1 MCYDVFTRSNKGF
14 DLRQKERQEMQESN
28 LSDLVRALED
38 VQDSV
43 ISKIGQFPKSTIV
56 VAREEKGKKHG
67 HFTTLETWKQG
78 EDLRHEIFLSAESLS
93 RGAKETLGT
102 LLHEMAHAFNHAN
115 QIEDVTGDGYHNK
128 KFQSTAERI
137 FSLEIQQYLDKDGKP
152 KKGGVGFSKTIVPD
166 SALIRWSEELVKI
179 EEALKVHALSLNGK
193 KSGSRNKNM
202 LKAVCDC
209 GEIIRL
215 SQKAYDNCSPMCS
228 ECEGYFV
235 AE

>member
-1 MCYDVFTRSNKGF
+1 
-14 DLRQKERQEMQESN
+14 MQESN
-28 LSDLVRALED
+28 LSDLVKALED

-43 ISKIGQFPKSTIV
+43 IQKIGQFPKSTIV

-67 HFTTLETWKQG
+67 HFTTLETWKSG
-78 EDLRHEIFLSAESLS
+78 EEMRHEIFLSAESLS

-102 LLHEMAHAFNHAN
+102 LLHEMAHAFNHAEK
-115 QIEDVTGDGYHNK
+115 IEDVTGDGYHNK

-137 FSLEIQQYLDKDGKP
+137 FGLKIEKA
-152 KKGGVGFSKTIVPD
+152 KGIGFSKTSVPD
-166 SALIRWSEELVKI
+166 EAVIRWAEEIAKI
-179 EEALKVHALSLNGK
+179 EEALKVHALSLNGRAGK
-193 KSGSRNKNM
+193 GRDKNGV
-202 LKAVCDC
+202 KAVCGC

>member
-1 MCYDVFTRSNKGF
+1 
-14 DLRQKERQEMQESN
+14 MQESN
-28 LSDLVRALED
+28 LSDLVRALEE

-43 ISKIGQFPKSTIV
+43 IAKVGTFPKSTIV

-67 HFTTLETWKQG
+67 HFTTLETWKSG
-78 EDLRHEIFLSAESLS
+78 EEMRHEIFLSAESLS

-137 FSLEIQQYLDKDGKP
+137 FSLEITKA
-152 KKGGVGFSKTIVPD
+152 KGIGFSKTAVPD
-166 SALIRWSEELVKI
+166 SALIRWSEELAKI
-179 EEALKVHALSLNGK
+179 EEALKVHALSLNGRAGK
-193 KSGSRNKNM
+193 GRDKNGV
-202 LKAVCDC
+202 KAVCGC

-215 SQKAYDNCSPMCS
+215 SQKAYDNCRPMCC
-228 ECEGYFV
+228 ECEGYFI

>member
-1 MCYDVFTRSNKGF
+1 
-14 DLRQKERQEMQESN
+14 MQESN
-28 LSDLVRALED
+28 LSDLVRALEE

-43 ISKIGQFPKSTIV
+43 IQKIGTFPKSTIV

-102 LLHEMAHAFNHAN
+102 LLHEMAHAFNHAEK
-115 QIEDVTGDGYHNK
+115 IEDVTGDGYHNK

-137 FSLEIQQYLDKDGKP
+137 FGLKIEKA
-152 KKGGVGFSKTIVPD
+152 KGIGFSKTSVPD
-166 SALIRWSEELVKI
+166 EAVIRWSEELVKI
-179 EEALKVHALSLNGK
+179 EEALKVHALSLNGRAGK
-193 KSGSRNKNM
+193 GRDKNGV
-202 LKAVCDC
+202 KAVCGC

-215 SQKAYDNCSPMCS
+215 SQKAYDNCQPMCS

>member
-1 MCYDVFTRSNKGF
+1 
-14 DLRQKERQEMQESN
+14 MQESN
-28 LSDLVRALED
+28 LSDLVKALED

-43 ISKIGQFPKSTIV
+43 IAKVGTFPKSTIV
-56 VAREEKGKKHG
+56 VARDEKGKKHG
-67 HFTTLETWKQG
+67 HFLGADVWQNG

-102 LLHEMAHAFNHAN
+102 LLHEMAHSFNHAN

-137 FSLEIQQYLDKDGKP
+137 FSLEIQQYLGDDGKP

-166 SALIRWSEELVKI
+166 SALIRWSEELAKI
-179 EEALKVHALSLNGK
+179 EEALKIHALSLNGK
-193 KSGSRNKNM
+193 AGKGRDKNGV
-202 LKAVCDC
+202 KAVCGC

>member
-1 MCYDVFTRSNKGF
+1 
-14 DLRQKERQEMQESN
+14 MQESN
-28 LSDLVRALED
+28 LSDLVRALEE

-43 ISKIGQFPKSTIV
+43 IQKIGTFPKSTIV
-56 VAREEKGKKHG
+56 VAREEKGKRHG
-67 HFTTLETWKQG
+67 HFTTVETWQNG

-115 QIEDVTGDGYHNK
+115 KIEDVTGDGYHNK

-137 FSLEIQQYLDKDGKP
+137 FSLEITKA
-152 KKGGVGFSKTIVPD
+152 KGIGFSKTDVPE
-166 SALIRWSEELVKI
+166 SALIRWSEELAKI
-179 EEALKVHALSLNGK
+179 EEALKVHALSLEGKAGKGRDKNGV
-193 KSGSRNKNM
+193 
-202 LKAVCDC
+202 KAVCGC

-215 SQKAYDNCSPMCS
+215 SQKAYDNCRPMCS

>member
-1 MCYDVFTRSNKGF
+1 
-14 DLRQKERQEMQESN
+14 MQESN

-67 HFTTLETWKQG
+67 HFTTLETWQNG

-102 LLHEMAHAFNHAN
+102 LLHEMAHAFNHAEK
-115 QIEDVTGDGYHNK
+115 IEDVTGDGYHNK

-137 FSLEIQQYLDKDGKP
+137 FGLKIEKA
-152 KKGGVGFSKTIVPD
+152 KGIGFSKTSVPD
-166 SALIRWSEELVKI
+166 EAIIRWSEELAKI
-179 EEALKVHALSLNGK
+179 EEALKVHALSLNGRAGK
-193 KSGSRNKNM
+193 GRDKNGV
-202 LKAVCDC
+202 KAVCGC

-215 SQKAYDNCSPMCS
+215 SQKAYDNCQPMCS